1 MGIRPSRQ
9 KNLFPSFATPA
20 YTRRMTTVNAH
31 FDGRAIVL
39 EEPLDLSPGEKLRV
53 HIQRDI
59 ATAAKSL
66 RRRTTRNRDTS
77 PSADVIDDPLAYFA
91 LPL

>member
-1 MGIRPSRQ
+1 
-9 KNLFPSFATPA
+9 
-20 YTRRMTTVNAH
+20 MTTVNAH

-59 ATAAKSL
+59 AAAGKAA
-66 RRRTTRNRDTS
+66 RRRTTRPRDLP
-77 PSADVIDDPLAYFA
+77 PSAEDHEDPLAYFA
-91 LPL
+91 MPL